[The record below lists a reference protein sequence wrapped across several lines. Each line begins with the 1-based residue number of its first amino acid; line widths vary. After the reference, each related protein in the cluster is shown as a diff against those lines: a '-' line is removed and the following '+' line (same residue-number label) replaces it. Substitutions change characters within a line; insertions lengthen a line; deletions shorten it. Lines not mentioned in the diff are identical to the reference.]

1 MEASTNEWIRKARLQ
16 KQKRK
21 LQPKSP
27 KGQQNAPETPQTPTP
42 GGSTDQGNKITR
54 KRITG
59 PVNTVKKKNIKDR
72 LGPPLKKLVFSSNPG
87 TTQWNRQTEEQVPE
101 EEPEE
106 EPEEGIEPGDPK
118 NMSQQELIEEV
129 IRLRKSRE
137 PADDS
142 KEEQ

>member
-1 MEASTNEWIRKARLQ
+1 MDQKSQTPKTNTPAKVT
-16 KQKRK
+16 
-21 LQPKSP
+21 S
-27 KGQQNAPETPQTPTP
+27 GQQNAPETPQTSTP
-42 GGSTDQGNKITR
+42 SGSTGQGKKIIR
-54 KRITG
+54 IRITG
-59 PVNTVKKKNIKDR
+59 PVNTVKKKNIRDR
-72 LGPPLKKLVFSSNPG
+72 LGPPLKNLVFTSNPG

-129 IRLRKSRE
+129 IRLRNLRKSRE

-142 KEEQ
+142 EEEQ